1 MKLSYNA
8 VPFFPSMVH
17 EFKNPEF
24 GDIKNDLI
32 EYVYNERKNDPKG
45 ESFSNIG
52 GWQSK
57 PFKISDENNIIHS
70 YIYDSITNFT
80 VINQDTRMYVDAWMN
95 INPKGAR
102 NEKHTHPSCAFAG
115 VIWLKIPENSGNLFF
130 YSPFGHIG
138 IDEIMAYDQDF
149 VNSFHVP
156 HTTFTTPEEGKML
169 IFSSHLEHS
178 VSENNS
184 DEDRISISFNIRIDN
199 NY

>member
-24 GDIKNDLI
+24 GDIKNELI
-32 EYVYNERKNDPKG
+32 EYVYNERKNDPEG
-45 ESFSNIG
+45 ESFSNRG
-52 GWQSK
+52 GWQST

-70 YIYDSITNFT
+70 YIYDSIANFT

-95 INPKGAR
+95 INPKGAG

-149 VNSFHVP
+149 VNSFNIP
-156 HTTFTTPEEGKML
+156 HTAFTTPEEGKML

-199 NY
+199 Y